1 MRITAR
7 VDYAILAVFELAL
20 HAKGRR
26 MQARELSEK
35 QQIPLRFLEQILI
48 QLKKAGLV
56 ESARGSNGGYM
67 LAQQPDR
74 ISLAEIIAAVEGEV
88 TLIDS
93 RVNPSSVL
101 RQVWKE
107 IEQSL
112 LTQLESVSVQDLVRR
127 KIQQEQVIVYH
138 I

>member
-101 RQVWKE
+101 SQVWKE

-112 LTQLESVSVQDLVRR
+112 LSQLESVSVQDLVRR

>member
-7 VDYAILAVFELAL
+7 VDYAILAVFELGL

-26 MQARELSEK
+26 MQARELAEQ

-56 ESARGSNGGYM
+56 ESARGSSGGYM
-67 LAQQPDR
+67 LAQQPDQ
-74 ISLAEIIAAVEGEV
+74 ITLAEIIAAVEGDV

-101 RQVWKE
+101 CQVWKE

-112 LTQLESVSVQDLVRR
+112 VTHLQSISVQDLVRR

>member
-20 HAKGRR
+20 HAKDRR
-26 MQARELSEK
+26 MQARELAEQ

-56 ESARGSNGGYM
+56 ESARGSSGGYM
-67 LAQQPDR
+67 LAQQPDQ
-74 ISLAEIIAAVEGEV
+74 ISLAEIITAVEGEV

-93 RVNPSSVL
+93 RVNPGSVL
-101 RQVWKE
+101 CEVWKE
-107 IEQSL
+107 IGQSL
-112 LTQLESVSVQDLVRR
+112 VTNLEAISVQDLIRR